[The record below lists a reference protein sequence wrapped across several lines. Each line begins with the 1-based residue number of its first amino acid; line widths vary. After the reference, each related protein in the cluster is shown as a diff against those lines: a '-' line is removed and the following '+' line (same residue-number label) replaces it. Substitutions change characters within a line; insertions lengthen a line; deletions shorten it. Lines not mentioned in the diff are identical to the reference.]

1 MSSKAALIILDGW
14 GHSTNPTVSAID
26 QASTPYVDHL
36 YDTYADAELTTFG
49 GAVGLPDGQ
58 MGNSEVGHLN
68 IGAGR
73 VVYQDLALINKHI
86 ADNTLKNQPALQS
99 ALAYARDNNCK
110 VHLLGLVSDGG
121 VHSHVNHV
129 KALCDIFADV
139 ERPVFIHA
147 FMDGRDTAPHGGADY
162 LRDIAQHIEGTN
174 ARIATAVGRYY
185 AMDRDNRWERVKLA
199 YDLLVNNKGEA
210 ADDIIKTIE
219 ARYAAGETDEFI
231 KPIVKASLAGKCNI
245 EAGDLVL
252 FYNFRTDRPRQ
263 LTSVLT
269 QQDRPED
276 GMTTLDLH
284 FLTMTVYNEAFEGL
298 HPIFTKDK
306 IKNTLGQVISQ
317 ADKTQ
322 VRAAE
327 TEKYPHVTFFFN
339 GGEEVAF
346 EGEDRI
352 LIPSPKVATYDLM
365 PQMSAVTLT
374 KRLIAKVNSDT
385 PDFICL
391 NYANTDMVGHT
402 GDLRAAVLAAQT
414 VDRCLSKLVPVLIE
428 KGYEVVI
435 IADHGNA
442 DIMRKP
448 DGSPHTAHT
457 TNMVPVILVSDRYKS
472 IKSGK
477 LGDIAPTILHLM
489 GIEQPS
495 DMTGDVL
502 V

>member
-1 MSSKAALIILDGW
+1 MSKKAALIILDGW
-14 GHSTNPTVSAID
+14 GHGVNPTVSAID
-26 QASTPYVDHL
+26 QADTSYVDQL
-36 YDTYADAELTTFG
+36 YEQYADAELTTFG
-49 GAVGLPDGQ
+49 GKVGLPDGQ

-73 VVYQDLALINKHI
+73 VVYQDLALVNKAI
-86 ADNTLKNQPALQS
+86 EDDSLKNRPAIQKTIT
-99 ALAYARDNNCK
+99 YAQQHNCK

-121 VHSHVNHV
+121 VHSHITHL
-129 KALCDIFADV
+129 KALCDIFSDV
-139 ERPVFIHA
+139 DRPVFVHA
-147 FMDGRDTAPHGGADY
+147 FMDGRDTAPEGGADY
-162 LRDIAQHIEGTN
+162 LADVQQHIDGTN
-174 ARIATAVGRYY
+174 ARLATVIGRYY
-185 AMDRDNRWERVKLA
+185 AMDRDNRWERIKLA
-199 YDLLVNNKGEA
+199 YDLLVDNKGEA
-210 ADDIIKTIE
+210 TDDIIAIVKS
-219 ARYAAGETDEFI
+219 RYKAGETDEFL
-231 KPIVKASLAGKCNI
+231 KPIVKASLAGKATI
-245 EAGDLVL
+245 EEGDVVL

-263 LTSVLT
+263 LTTVLT
-269 QQDRPED
+269 QKDISEYN
-276 GMTTLDLH
+276 MKSLDLH
-284 FLTMTVYNEAFEGL
+284 FLTMTVYNESFTGL
-298 HPIFTKDK
+298 HPIFTKDA
-306 IKNTLGQVISQ
+306 IQNTLGEVISR
-317 ADKTQ
+317 AGKTQ

-365 PQMSAVTLT
+365 PQMSAITLT
-374 KRLIAKVNSDT
+374 KQLISKVKNDQ

-402 GDLRAAVLAAQT
+402 GDMRAAILAAQT
-414 VDRCLSKLVPVLIE
+414 VDRCLSKLVPVLQE
-428 KGYEVVI
+428 KGYDIMI

-457 TNMVPVILVSDRYKS
+457 TNMVPVILVSDHHQA

-489 GIEQPS
+489 DIEQPT